1 MMLGTVKWWET
12 GKGVSVIID
21 GEESRTSKEYLWLA
35 SYRPMTND
43 RVLIEEVGGQYVI
56 LGKVTNDIAASS
68 LANNVTNRIVSGDEG
83 YVCLGIKGGDL
94 YFGLVPYDGSASTMY
109 KLAKG

>member
-35 SYRPMTND
+35 SYRPMMND

-56 LGKVTNDIAASS
+56 LGKVTNDTQASA
-68 LANNVTNRIVSGDEG
+68 LAFNVTNRIASGDAG

-94 YFGLVPYDGSASTMY
+94 YFGLAPYDGSGNSMY
-109 KLAKG
+109 KVAKG

>member
-35 SYRPMTND
+35 SYRPMAND

-68 LANNVTNRIVSGDEG
+68 LANNITNKINGADAG
-83 YVCLGIKGGDL
+83 YVALGIKGGDL
-94 YFGLVPYDGSASTMY
+94 YFGLAPTDGQSFSMY

>member
-1 MMLGTVKWWET
+1 MMLGTISSWSNNSGARIT
-12 GKGVSVIID
+12 ID
-21 GEESRTSKEYLWLA
+21 GENAATVKPYLWL
-35 SYRPMTND
+35 SPYRPSVGD

-56 LGKVTNDIAASS
+56 LGKLTNDTQASA
-68 LANNVTNRIVSGDEG
+68 LAYNVTNRIVGGDAG

-94 YFGLVPYDGSASTMY
+94 YFGLASYDGSASTMY